1 MHCNLPSETR
11 RANNGF
17 DFTMKVLV
25 TGGAGFIGSHL
36 AEALVR
42 RGAAVVVLDNFS
54 LGSEENLCWIRG
66 GDRVEVVMGD
76 AGDPAVLQRVVPGC
90 EVVLHQAAVPSVPAS
105 IEDPVGSHA
114 QNLDVTV
121 RLLEASRQAN
131 VRRFVFASSSSVY
144 GDSDAPKKHEGLPAD
159 PVSPYALQKYASECY
174 ARMYHRY
181 HGLPTVS
188 LRYFNVFGP
197 RQSFDSPY
205 SGVIARFC
213 QAFLRGETPVIF
225 GDGWQSR
232 DFTSIENVVSANLL
246 AMDAPEAT
254 VAGRV
259 FNVAC
264 GVGIT
269 LRQLVDDLGS
279 LTGRPLAP
287 RFEASRAGD
296 VKHSCADIAAARE
309 ALGYEPTV
317 GWRDGLKRTL
327 DWYRRQERQA
337 AGQPR

>member
-1 MHCNLPSETR
+1 
-11 RANNGF
+11 
-17 DFTMKVLV
+17 MKVLV
-25 TGGAGFIGSHL
+25 TGGAGFIGSHV

-42 RGAAVVVLDNFS
+42 RGAAVTVLDNFS
-54 LGSEENLCWIRG
+54 SGTEENLGWIRS

-76 AGDPAVLQRVVPGC
+76 AGNESILKRWVSGC
-90 EVVLHQAAVPSVPAS
+90 DVVLHHAAVPSVPAS

-121 RLLEASRQAN
+121 RLLAAARGAD
-131 VRRFVFASSSSVY
+131 VGRFVFASSSSVY
-144 GDSDAPKKHEGLPAD
+144 GDSDAPTKHEGLPVD

-213 QAFLRGETPVIF
+213 RAFLRGETPVIF
-225 GDGWQSR
+225 GDGLQSR
-232 DFTSIENVVSANLL
+232 DFTSIENVVAANLL
-246 AMDAPEAT
+246 AVDAGDAK

-269 LRQLVDDLGS
+269 LRQLVDDLGT
-279 LTGRPLAP
+279 LTGRPMAP
-287 RFEASRAGD
+287 RFEAARAGD
-296 VKHSCADIAAARE
+296 VKHSCADIGAAR
-309 ALGYEPTV
+309 ASLGYEPTV
-317 GWRDGLKRTL
+317 GWMDGLRRTL
-327 DWYRRQERQA
+327 DWYRRQERQ
-337 AGQPR
+337 G